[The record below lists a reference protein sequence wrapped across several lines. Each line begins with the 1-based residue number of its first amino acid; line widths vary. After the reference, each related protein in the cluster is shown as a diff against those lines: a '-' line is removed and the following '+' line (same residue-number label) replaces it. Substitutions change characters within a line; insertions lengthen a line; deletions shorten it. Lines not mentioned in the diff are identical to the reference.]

1 MGDYFI
7 TLPHTYLKIICLH
20 FKYLF
25 NSFLNI
31 LFLIKFIKY
40 LFFKKKCKLNLYL
53 LT

>member
-25 NSFLNI
+25 NNFFKHPF
-31 LFLIKFIKY
+31 FLIKFIKY
-40 LFFKKKCKLNLYL
+40 LFFKKNVN
-53 LT
+53 